1 MFGYFLDY
9 LNNKMRQYWMTAYIR
24 LISLFKTVYTAP
36 KRTHSLCGLL
46 ISSSIFFDHIEFNDT
61 RVLSFQVKSQPGH
74 PEINA

>member
-1 MFGYFLDY
+1 
-9 LNNKMRQYWMTAYIR
+9 MTAYIR
-24 LISLFKTVYTAP
+24 LISLFETVYTAP

-46 ISSSIFFDHIEFNDT
+46 ISSSIYLVDHIEFNDT